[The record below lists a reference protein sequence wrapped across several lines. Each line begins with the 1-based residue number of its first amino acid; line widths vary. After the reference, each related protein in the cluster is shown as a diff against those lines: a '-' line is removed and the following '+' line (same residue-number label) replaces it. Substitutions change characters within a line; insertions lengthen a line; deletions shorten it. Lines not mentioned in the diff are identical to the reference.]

1 MFTLVEGA
9 GPRFRERGPAAE
21 RRITVEKT
29 GLSSRELIELA
40 ERYSAHNYH
49 PLPVVISR
57 AEGVWVWDVE
67 GAKYMDMLSS
77 YSALNQGHLN
87 KRIIAAAKAQ
97 LDALTLTSRA
107 FHNDRF
113 GPFCEYLCKVAGQ
126 ESTLLM
132 NTGAEAVETAIKAAR
147 KWGYSVKGVAKDRAE
162 IITCENNFHG
172 RTTTI
177 VGFSSEEQYRE
188 GFGPFAPGFKMIPY
202 SDVEALKRAVTP
214 DTVAF
219 LVEPIQGE
227 AGVIVPEDGFLKEA
241 AAVCR
246 ENNVLLMLDE
256 IQTGLGRTG
265 KMFCCE
271 HEGVTPD
278 VLIVGKALGGGVF
291 PVSGILARKEVM
303 DVFTPGD
310 HGSTF
315 GGNPLA
321 CAIGMEALKVIVEE
335 DLPARA
341 AESGEYLMERL
352 RAIESPHV
360 KEVRGKGLLIGVEIK
375 ETSGTARPFC
385 EKLKDLG
392 ILAKETHHQVVRF
405 APPLV
410 ITREEIDWALPRIE
424 QVLAGRVE

>member
-1 MFTLVEGA
+1 M
-9 GPRFRERGPAAE
+9 
-21 RRITVEKT
+21 EKT
-29 GLSSRELIELA
+29 RLSSRELIDLA
-40 ERYSAHNYH
+40 ENYSAHNYH

-57 AEGVWVWDVE
+57 AEGVWVWDAE
-67 GAKYMDMLSS
+67 GKKYMDMLSS

-87 KRIIAAAKAQ
+87 MRIIGAAKAQ
-97 LDALTLTSRA
+97 LEKLTLTSRA

-113 GPFCEYLCKVAGQ
+113 GPFCEFICRVTGQ
-126 ESTLLM
+126 ESVLLM

-147 KWGYSVKGVAKDRAE
+147 KWGYRVKGVETDRAE

-177 VGFSSEEQYRE
+177 VGFSSEEQYRD
-188 GFGPFAPGFKMIPY
+188 GFGPFSAGFKTIPY
-202 SDVEALKRAVTP
+202 SDIEALRQAITP
-214 DTVAF
+214 NTVAF

-227 AGVIVPEDGFLKEA
+227 AGIIMPEEGYLRQA

-265 KMFCCE
+265 KLFCYE
-271 HEGVTPD
+271 HEDIVPD
-278 VLIVGKALGGGVF
+278 VLIVGKALGGGVY
-291 PVSGILARKEVM
+291 PVSGILARKEIM

-315 GGNPLA
+315 GGNPLG

-335 DLPARA
+335 DLAARA
-341 AESGEYLMERL
+341 AESGEYLMKKL
-352 RAIESPHV
+352 REIESRHV
-360 KEVRGKGLLIGVEIK
+360 KEIRGKGLLIGVEVK

-392 ILAKETHHQVVRF
+392 ILAKETHHQVIRF

-410 ITREEIDWALPRIE
+410 ISRDEMDWALEKIKE
-424 QVLAGRVE
+424 VLSD